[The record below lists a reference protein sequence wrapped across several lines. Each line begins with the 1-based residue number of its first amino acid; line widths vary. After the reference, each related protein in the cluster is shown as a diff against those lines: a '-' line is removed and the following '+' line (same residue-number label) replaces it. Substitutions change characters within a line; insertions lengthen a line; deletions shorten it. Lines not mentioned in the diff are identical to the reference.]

1 VTLGAGGG
9 VRAMGFLP
17 NIDIAG
23 DPTGVM
29 ALLFGFSSAVTLG
42 ANAAYDLNGTR
53 IFTNQPTYNMS
64 SGITYGSL
72 GSGATLPMTGFWD
85 GPSYVDAAGGATGT
99 VDNVTSFRQAHA
111 IGTGWTITNLRGLH
125 VLAATG
131 TGTIGTHVG
140 VDVEDLDTFAAL
152 TTPISL
158 RSIGTVVQMRHAG
171 PGVFGA
177 NAAPTNASIALE
189 VQSTTQAF
197 MLPRM
202 TNAQIAAIATAADGM
217 LVYCTD
223 AGALA
228 VGAHQRIAGAWAA
241 I

>member
-1 VTLGAGGG
+1 
-9 VRAMGFLP
+9 
-17 NIDIAG
+17 
-23 DPTGVM
+23 
-29 ALLFGFSSAVTLG
+29 
-42 ANAAYDLNGTR
+42 
-53 IFTNQPTYNMS
+53 
-64 SGITYGSL
+64 
-72 GSGATLPMTGFWD
+72 
-85 GPSYVDAAGGATGT
+85 
-99 VDNVTSFRQAHA
+99 
-111 IGTGWTITNLRGLH
+111 
-125 VLAATG
+125 
-131 TGTIGTHVG
+131 
-140 VDVEDLDTFAAL
+140 
-152 TTPISL
+152 
-158 RSIGTVVQMRHAG
+158 VVQMRHAG